1 MLRDEI
7 LERIRPWETRRVI
20 DTMET
25 IRFIF
30 NEVSSGEFEPISCFL
45 NRTRKEGGASV
56 VLRVD
61 PNN

>member
-1 MLRDEI
+1 
-7 LERIRPWETRRVI
+7 
-20 DTMET
+20 MET

-30 NEVSSGEFEPISCFL
+30 NEVSSGEFESISCFL

>member
-1 MLRDEI
+1 M
-7 LERIRPWETRRVI
+7 I